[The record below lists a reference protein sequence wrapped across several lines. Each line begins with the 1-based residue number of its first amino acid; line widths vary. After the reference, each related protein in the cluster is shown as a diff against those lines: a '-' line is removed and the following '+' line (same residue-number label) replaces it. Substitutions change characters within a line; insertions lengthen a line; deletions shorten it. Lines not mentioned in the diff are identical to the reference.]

1 MKVLKLHKGKRL
13 RECLIF
19 LDKMSVSFHQLNFGT
34 ILEYHILFILCF
46 NQFQIKWCYS
56 MKGQWLN
63 RKSRNFMFFNF
74 LSYFVFIT
82 VSRNSLFY
90 CYSVSYHCLKTQ
102 FVKHD
107 FSCVTKFIYILCKLW
122 IEILRLIQKIVLF
135 RICHTIKCSFWI
147 KEYST

>member
-107 FSCVTKFIYILCKLW
+107 FIYILCKLW

-135 RICHTIKCSFWI
+135 RICHTILFS
-147 KEYST
+147 E

>member
-1 MKVLKLHKGKRL
+1 
-13 RECLIF
+13 
-19 LDKMSVSFHQLNFGT
+19 MSVSFHQLNFGT